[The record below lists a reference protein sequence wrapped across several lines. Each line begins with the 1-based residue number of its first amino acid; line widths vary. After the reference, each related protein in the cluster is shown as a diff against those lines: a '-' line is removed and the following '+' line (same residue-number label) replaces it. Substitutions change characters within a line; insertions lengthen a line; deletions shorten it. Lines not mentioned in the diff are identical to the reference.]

1 MVARN
6 KLPVGIDVLKRSV
19 RVVLLRTNHLIAS
32 IIEAE
37 VFNFDIHITHR
48 TIRVSVVAED
58 VKDSAIAITPLNKN
72 IALVVGRARTVL
84 AVGFEKKKV

>member
-6 KLPVGIDVLKRSV
+6 KLPVGIDVLKRFV